1 MGLTEARVS
10 AGLNQV
16 PASAQTRAL
25 AEKMSLDEQLNDIAR
40 TPMLTCDEEIILGA
54 QIQNMMKILESN
66 GTSEQ
71 VSCASLSELVDGLGL
86 PERRIIRI
94 GLRARDRMISANMR
108 LVVAVAKKAKAFQA
122 GMTMQDL
129 IQEGAIGLARA
140 AEKFEPAR
148 GYKFST
154 YAYWWIRQAISR
166 ASDQQEGVIKV
177 PAGVQKAARQI
188 RETRE
193 RLLFLSGREPTINE
207 IAKEMD
213 ETPERVRKIA
223 MLDIR
228 VVSLDVRV
236 STEGDI
242 RSSLIDLLPAKDD
255 DEDGLSD
262 EDEVKI
268 ELLLALVESLSPEER
283 ELVKQKY
290 GIEMERISTKEIAAQ
305 TGASEQVVR
314 QRQQKILNKIKYV
327 ACKLDTGSVQP

>member
-1 MGLTEARVS
+1 
-10 AGLNQV
+10 
-16 PASAQTRAL
+16 
-25 AEKMSLDEQLNDIAR
+25 MSLDEQLNDIAR

>member
-10 AGLNQV
+10 AGLNQA